1 MICPYCK
8 ETILDGAIKCR
19 HCGSMLSAAPFAFG
33 SPAGSLS
40 NEEVRAFVG
49 NNQQYYVGS
58 FARFSATGTDTFTPT
73 WNWSAFG
80 FTFIWMLYRKMY
92 LQAAVTF
99 VIFCMPGVNIILHIL
114 VGAFANYLYYKH
126 AKGKILETRPLLAPE
141 ALYPALSEIG
151 GVHSWAIT
159 VGIVVGII
167 LVLTFSLFFATI
179 STFMLG
185 MLH

>member
-19 HCGSMLSAAPFAFG
+19 HCGSMLSSGLFG
-33 SPAGSLS
+33 SPTGAVS
-40 NEEVRAFVG
+40 NEEIRAFVG
-49 NNQQYYVGS
+49 NNSEYYLS
-58 FARFSATGTDTFTPT
+58 NFAKYTAPGTDTFTPT

-92 LQAAVTF
+92 VQSAITF
-99 VIFCMPGVNIILHIL
+99 VIFCLPGVNIFLHIV

-126 AKGKILETRPLLAPE
+126 AKEKILETRSRLAPPE
-141 ALYPALSEIG
+141 LYPALSQIG
-151 GVHSWAIT
+151 GVHGWAIT
-159 VGIVVGII
+159 VGIAVGVI
-167 LVLTFSLFFATI
+167 LVLTFSLFFAAI
-179 STFMLG
+179 STYLLG

>member
-19 HCGSMLSAAPFAFG
+19 HCGSMLHSTPFGG
-33 SPAGSLS
+33 STSSL
-40 NEEVRAFVG
+40 NNDEIRAFVG
-49 NNQQYYVGS
+49 NNAEYYVGN
-58 FARFSATGTDTFTPT
+58 FANFTVTGTDTFAPT

-92 LQAAVTF
+92 ALAAITF
-99 VIFCMPGVNIILHIL
+99 VIFCMPGVNILLHIATG
-114 VGAFANYLYYKH
+114 VVANYLYYKH
-126 AKGKILETRPLLAPE
+126 AQNKISE
-141 ALYPALSEIG
+141 ARLRLPPQNLYPALSQIG

-159 VGIVVGII
+159 VGIVVAVT
-167 LVLTFSLFFATI
+167 LVLAFSFFFAAI

-185 MLH
+185 MMH

>member
-19 HCGSMLSAAPFAFG
+19 HCGSMLGSAPFGYATD
-33 SPAGSLS
+33 PIN
-40 NEEVRAFVG
+40 NEEIRAFVG
-49 NNQQYYVGS
+49 NNSEYYVS
-58 FARFSATGTDTFTPT
+58 NFDKFTKTGTDTFTPT

-92 LQAAVTF
+92 FLSAITF
-99 VIFCMPGVNIILHIL
+99 VIFCLPGVNIILHI
-114 VGAFANYLYYKH
+114 VTGMVANYLYYKH
-126 AKGKILETRPLLAPE
+126 AQSKISE
-141 ALYPALSEIG
+141 AKQSHSPQTLYPALHEIG

-159 VGIVVGII
+159 VGIAVGVIMV
-167 LVLTFSLFFATI
+167 LVLSFFFAAI

-185 MLH
+185 MMH

>member
-19 HCGSMLSAAPFAFG
+19 YCGSLLTAAPFG
-33 SPAGSLS
+33 PVTGSLS
-40 NEEVRAFVG
+40 NDEIRAFVG
-49 NNQQYYVGS
+49 NNPEYYLGN
-58 FARFSATGTDTFTPT
+58 FAKFTRTDVDTFTPT

-92 LQAAVTF
+92 VQAAVTF

-126 AKGKILETRPLLAPE
+126 AKGKILETRQHLAPE
-141 ALYPALSEIG
+141 ALIPALSEIG

-167 LVLTFSLFFATI
+167 LVLSFALFFATI

>member
-19 HCGSMLSAAPFAFG
+19 HCGSMLSSGPFGFETG
-33 SPAGSLS
+33 PVSS
-40 NEEVRAFVG
+40 EEIRAFVG
-49 NNQQYYVGS
+49 DNPEYYLRN
-58 FARFSATGTDTFTPT
+58 FAKYSATGTDTFTPT

-92 LQAAVTF
+92 VQSAVTF
-99 VIFCMPGVNIILHIL
+99 VIFCMPGVNIFLHIA

-126 AKGKILETRPLLAPE
+126 TKEKILETRPRLAPQE
-141 ALYPALSEIG
+141 LYPALSQIG
-151 GVHSWAIT
+151 GVHGWAIT
-159 VGIVVGII
+159 VGIVVGVT
-167 LVLTFSLFFATI
+167 LVLTFSLFFAAI
-179 STFMLG
+179 STFLLG

>member
-19 HCGSMLSAAPFAFG
+19 YCGSMLSSTPFGCAT
-33 SPAGSLS
+33 GSLS
-40 NEEVRAFVG
+40 NEELRAFVG
-49 NNQQYYVGS
+49 NNSHYYLGN
-58 FARFSATGTDTFTPT
+58 FAKFTATGTDTFVPT

-99 VIFCMPGVNIILHIL
+99 VIFCMPGINVILHIM

-126 AKGKILETRPLLAPE
+126 AKAKILETRPHLTE
-141 ALYPALSEIG
+141 QALYPALDEIG

-159 VGIVVGII
+159 VGIIVGVVLI
-167 LVLTFSLFFATI
+167 VTFAFFFAAI

>member
-19 HCGSMLSAAPFAFG
+19 HCGSLLSSAPLGVPTGAV
-33 SPAGSLS
+33 S
-40 NEEVRAFVG
+40 NEEIRAFVG
-49 NNQQYYVGS
+49 NNPQYYLRN
-58 FARFSATGTDTFTPT
+58 FAKYTATGTDTFTPT

-92 LQAAVTF
+92 LQSAVTF
-99 VIFCMPGVNIILHIL
+99 VIFCVPGVNIFLHIL

-126 AKGKILETRPLLAPE
+126 AKEKILETRLRLAPQE
-141 ALYPALSEIG
+141 LYPALAQIG
-151 GVHSWAIT
+151 GVHGWAIT
-159 VGIVVGII
+159 VGIALAVV
-167 LVLTFSLFFATI
+167 LVLTLSLFFAAI
-179 STFMLG
+179 STFLLG

>member
-19 HCGSMLSAAPFAFG
+19 YCGSMLSAAPFDCAT
-33 SPAGSLS
+33 GSLS
-40 NEEVRAFVG
+40 NEEIRAFVG
-49 NNQQYYVGS
+49 NSPEYYLRN
-58 FARFSATGTDTFTPT
+58 FAKFTRTEVDTFTPT

-80 FTFIWMLYRKMY
+80 FTFVWMLYRKMY
-92 LQAAVTF
+92 VQAGVTF

-126 AKGKILETRPLLAPE
+126 AKSKILETRPHLTPE

-185 MLH
+185 MMH